1 MDQALVLQQLEN
13 GILTLTLNRPEKANA
28 LNPPMMRQLT
38 TAMSEAASNERARVV
53 IVTGA
58 GKAFCAGGDI
68 GGKPEKKKELSPEE
82 AAAAAERRANR
93 PADTLVN
100 RIKWLRDNMETS
112 RILYE
117 MPKPTIAM
125 VNGASASVGLAL
137 AGACDFRV
145 ASSKAVFVTS
155 FIKAGLS
162 GDYGASYFLTRLLGS
177 AKARELMF
185 LSEKVS
191 AEEALRIGMVTKV
204 SAPEDLYADTMA
216 LANKLAAAPPITL
229 QLMKQNMNAAVSA
242 SLSEQLDQE
251 ATNMVLSSLTEDH
264 REAIKAFIEKR
275 EPVFTGK

>member
-1 MDQALVLQQLEN
+1 MAEQLVLQQLED
-13 GILTLTLNRPEKANA
+13 GILTLTLNRPDKANA

-38 TAMSEAASNERARVV
+38 AAMSEAASNERARVV

-68 GGKPEKKKELSPEE
+68 G
-82 AAAAAERRANR
+82 ANR

-100 RIKWLRDNMETS
+100 RIKWLRDNMETT

-177 AKARELMF
+177 AKARELMY
-185 LSEKVS
+185 LSENVS
-191 AEEALRIGMVTKV
+191 ADEALRIGMVTKV
-204 SAPEDLYADTMA
+204 SAPEELYADTMA

-251 ATNMVLSSLTEDH
+251 ATNMVLSSLTDDH

>member
-1 MDQALVLQQLEN
+1 MDQALVLQQLDD
-13 GILTLTLNRPEKANA
+13 GILTLTLNRPDKANA

-38 TAMSEAASNERARVV
+38 DAMRDAASNTQARVV

-68 GGKPEKKKELSPEE
+68 GGKPEKKKDLNPEE
-82 AAAAAERRANR
+82 KTAAAERRANR
-93 PADTLVN
+93 PADTMVN

-162 GDYGASYFLTRLLGS
+162 GDYGASFFLTRLLGS

-191 AEEALRIGMVTKV
+191 ADEALRIGLI
-204 SAPEDLYADTMA
+204 SQIAEPDELYNSTMA
-216 LANKLAAAPPITL
+216 LAKKLAAAPPITL

-242 SLSEQLDQE
+242 SLGDQLDQE